1 MEHGRTELH
10 RIFADALKKASA
22 EQAPMLAWPMVC
34 GGSVAKK
41 TRAVGFQSG
50 VLHVHVPDR
59 QWRVE
64 LEALAAEYVRALNEL
79 LKKKVARIEFVVQG
93 EKKEP
98 GARSRE
104 SAG

>member
-10 RIFADALKKASA
+10 RIFADALKNATA

-59 QWRVE
+59 QWRIE
-64 LEALAAEYVRALNEL
+64 LEELAGEYVRALNEL
-79 LKKKVARIEFVVQG
+79 VKKKVARIEFMVPNERPEPAKRTG
-93 EKKEP
+93 KKK
-98 GARSRE
+98 
-104 SAG
+104 

>member
-10 RIFADALKKASA
+10 RIFADALKNASA
-22 EQAPMLAWPMVC
+22 EQAPMFAWPMVC

-59 QWRVE
+59 QWRTE
-64 LEALAAEYVRALNEL
+64 LEALAGDYLRALNEL
-79 LKKKVARIEFVVQG
+79 VKKKVARIEFVVQG
-93 EKKEP
+93 EIAAKVGKKK
-98 GARSRE
+98 
-104 SAG
+104 